1 VLGVSYFASVYLRQ
15 SVKLERLVERIFTVS
30 KRLFGVPNFS
40 NHAIADGIFNWL
52 YPDKTALQ

>member
-1 VLGVSYFASVYLRQ
+1 
-15 SVKLERLVERIFTVS
+15 LVERIFTVS